1 MTGAVTVKVVL
12 VETINSIGGWLVA
25 CNMQWSEIFEQ
36 INLRN
41 DDFLSPTY
49 VILTI
54 GDGTMEQ
61 RRLEK

>member
-1 MTGAVTVKVVL
+1 
-12 VETINSIGGWLVA
+12 
-25 CNMQWSEIFEQ
+25 MQWSEIFEQ